1 MPAFWSRPPVWVTR
15 NGGWREDPVIKNW
28 KRYHD
33 GAEFTPY
40 VRIGEFTWWDLARSV
55 RVPRPDELDEELE
68 GSILADSG
76 VQLEVTKSAI
86 RVSWQQNRPGVSA
99 STIIDLGALAQF
111 EVRPASSPEDL
122 RLSVVG
128 YNGPRY
134 SAGAIHP
141 GGSGVISMSMIFGRQ
156 HESTLHDLREVL
168 ERICERRLAA
178 PAEGS
183 LAGSPEDETEP
194 EADLAGE
201 TRPSAEPAEHHVPPA
216 GEPADAGRDN
226 PDAVRRV
233 RPALPVLAVS
243 VETAPDTDEW
253 LSFRATTVAVL
264 ISDRN
269 SAREGDSR
277 GRDGPADLPLVDDR
291 GSGHG

>member
-1 MPAFWSRPPVWVTR
+1 MPAFWSRPPDWAAR
-15 NGGWREDPVIKNW
+15 NGGWREDPVIKSW
-28 KRYHD
+28 QRYHD

-40 VRIGEFTWWDLARSV
+40 VRIGEFTWWDLARPG
-55 RVPRPDELDEELE
+55 RVPRPGELDEKLK
-68 GSILADSG
+68 GSILVDSG
-76 VQLEVTKSAI
+76 AQLEVTKFAI
-86 RVSWQQNRPGVSA
+86 GVTWLRNHPGVSVSA
-99 STIIDLGALAQF
+99 TIDLDALAEF
-111 EVRPASSPEDL
+111 EVRPASSPEKL

-141 GGSGVISMSMIFGRQ
+141 GESGAISMSVIFGRQ
-156 HESTLHDLREVL
+156 HEPTLHDLREVL
-168 ERICERRLAA
+168 ERMCERRLAG
-178 PAEGS
+178 PVEGS

-201 TRPSAEPAEHHVPPA
+201 TPPSARPAEHHVPPA
-216 GEPADAGRDN
+216 GEAADASRDN

-253 LSFRATTVAVL
+253 LSFRATTVDVL
-264 ISDRN
+264 ISAKG
-269 SAREGDSR
+269 SAREGDGR
-277 GRDGPADLPLVDDR
+277 GRDGPADLPLVADR
-291 GSGHG
+291 GGGHG